1 MAASASAP
9 VSLTCLPGRIDGD
22 GQCQAL
28 GSASA
33 ADDMR
38 PVAQGSDP
46 REYGK
51 QYEVKLRQ
59 AELESIEDYIV
70 ESKNL
75 VTLHEQARP
84 GCGAGCVVALCCLR
98 LQAD

>member
-1 MAASASAP
+1 MSILS
-9 VSLTCLPGRIDGD
+9 VTC
-22 GQCQAL
+22 A
-28 GSASA
+28 
-33 ADDMR
+33 R

-46 REYGK
+46 KEYGK

-75 VTLHEQARP
+75 VTLHEQVRRP
-84 GCGAGCVVALCCLR
+84 GNSVALCFVAC
-98 LQAD
+98 LQATLMSAADYQLLTHLHNVRMQRTPERMRAQ